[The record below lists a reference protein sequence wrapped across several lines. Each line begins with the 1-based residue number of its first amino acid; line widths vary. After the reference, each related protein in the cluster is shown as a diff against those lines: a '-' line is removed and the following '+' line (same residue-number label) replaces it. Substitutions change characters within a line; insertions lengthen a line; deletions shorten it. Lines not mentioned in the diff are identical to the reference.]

1 MATDSHRPPCPS
13 HQWFVTPRAVLPER
27 SGASLRASALPAR
40 FRWEKAPSP
49 HLPGL
54 SILQVWLLANPHT
67 GVPLPAP
74 PSPRTTRKEGAQGCL
89 SWGGVGGVSLTPG
102 GAQVPWG
109 ALGYPRSPEGARSV
123 ESQGDGRG
131 GGGRVQCPTSVRVRR
146 EGGAGPR
153 VSLSSLLAPPGGR
166 DAPQHR
172 PAATPRGPPGWWE
185 TLDLERV
192 NPKVG
197 V

>member
-1 MATDSHRPPCPS
+1 MAADSHRPPCPS

-131 GGGRVQCPTSVRVRR
+131 GGGVCNV
-146 EGGAGPR
+146 PR
-153 VSLSSLLAPPGGR
+153 VSVSAGREGRGHECPCPVFWRPLAGATHHSIAPQRPHAAPRGGGR
-166 DAPQHR
+166 PW
-172 PAATPRGPPGWWE
+172 TWRG
-185 TLDLERV
+185 
-192 NPKVG
+192 
-197 V
+197 